1 MWNLSPYLLWEER
14 TEVLEQ
20 LSFLIEKYSQKY
32 KKTPFGQTALSPP
45 WYRMRF
51 SPILFCLVLK
61 TLTEVT
67 VLREVGWIRDLICH
81 LGTGGRFWYS
91 FSVFK
96 ETKGWDLVPCC
107 GVSLTPG
114 TVICPEGI
122 SAFTVSAS
130 SLFEAWGLE
139 HLARKMQPEGDAQL
153 LELVLVFDKLR
164 FSALWIKASGNRAV
178 RVLTIWITFNFVG
191 F

>member
-14 TEVLEQ
+14 TEVREQ

-96 ETKGWDLVPCC
+96 KRPKD
-107 GVSLTPG
+107 G
-114 TVICPEGI
+114 TWHPVVVFPSHLALSYAQKEYQHLLCQHHHCLKPEG
-122 SAFTVSAS
+122 S
-130 SLFEAWGLE
+130 SIWQG
-139 HLARKMQPEGDAQL
+139 K
-153 LELVLVFDKLR
+153 
-164 FSALWIKASGNRAV
+164 GNQKGM
-178 RVLTIWITFNFVG
+178 LSCWN
-191 F
+191 